1 MTAERLVSAV
11 FLIERMN
18 HMIKLGTI
26 GTSWITEQYIEAA
39 QNSGKWELTYV
50 QSRNINKA
58 QTIVDKF
65 GSGTAI
71 DSVEEMV
78 EKSDLTAIY
87 IASPNSLHFEH
98 AKLAVLNKKHAIVE
112 KPSFSNLAE
121 WDEINALAK
130 ENGVYVIEAARHI
143 QTKTYKH
150 LKSLIDYK
158 QNAKQYPFLGANLNI
173 GQYSSKYDQYQQG
186 LKEDGSIPNV
196 FNPDFAGGSLY
207 DIGIYPL
214 YVAVDLFG
222 KPQKSMM
229 NVVKGANDI
238 DLFNHAILEYDGFN
252 ISIFNS
258 KAVHSVLHSEFY
270 FDNEL
275 IKVNNI
281 TDIDTIE
288 VISKSDSKVLD
299 LSYPVENPMDDEVVA
314 FAEMINENNDAA
326 YNDLTT
332 LSRDVLEVIT
342 ELKEEQ

>member
-1 MTAERLVSAV
+1 
-11 FLIERMN
+11 
-18 HMIKLGTI
+18 MIKLGTI
-26 GTSWITEQYIEAA
+26 GTSWITEQFIDAA
-39 QNSGKWELTYV
+39 VNSGEYALAYV
-50 QSRNINKA
+50 QSRNIAKA

-65 GSGTAI
+65 GAGKAI
-71 DSVEEMV
+71 DSVESMV
-78 EKSDLTAIY
+78 EQSDLTAIY

-98 AKLAVLNKKHAIVE
+98 AKLAVTNKKHVIVE
-112 KPSFSNLAE
+112 KPIFANLE
-121 WDEINALAK
+121 QWDEINALAK

-150 LKSLIDYK
+150 LKNLIEFK
-158 QNAKQYPFLGANLNI
+158 QSAKQYPFLGANLNI

-186 LKEDGSIPNV
+186 QTEDSFIPNV

-222 KPQKSMM
+222 KPHNAVMH
-229 NVVKGANDI
+229 VVKGSNDI

-288 VISKSDSKVLD
+288 VISKSENKVLD
-299 LSYPVENPMDDEVVA
+299 LSYPVTNPMDDEVVA
-314 FAEMINENNDAA
+314 FADIINGQDAEK
-326 YNDLTT
+326 YEQLSQ

-342 ELKEEQ
+342 ELKRG